1 MAKGDKPVVK
11 LYGKRKRDADQKLP
25 EYVDVGAFW
34 QEDGRLSGSWSRD
47 IVAIKVKL
55 RDGSEVVVKPQDYF
69 CNLRDDREMIDA
81 GELRREVQKRK
92 AAAKPAND
100 APPSFDEAP
109 PDFDDD
115 DIPF

>member
-69 CNLRDDREMIDA
+69 CNLRDEREQQSA
-81 GELRREVQKRK
+81 PPRR
-92 AAAKPAND
+92 AASKSAND
-100 APPSFDEAP
+100 APPSFDDAP
-109 PDFDDD
+109 PDFGDD